1 MLLFWILSLPQ
12 SIMENL
18 NIINSMTTQKL
29 SDFHTPSQT
38 KLLKNPSFLAA
49 HACAVLFFSFLKEIL
64 AINFKFKLVCLKNEF
79 SYMVSHLTKTFDG
92 II

>member
-18 NIINSMTTQKL
+18 DIINSMTTQKL

-49 HACAVLFFSFLKEIL
+49 HACAVLFSFLKKIL
-64 AINFKFKLVCLKNEF
+64 AINFKFKLVFLKNEF
-79 SYMVSHLTKTFDG
+79 SYMYTSKTFCLCHNG
-92 II
+92 

>member
-38 KLLKNPSFLAA
+38 KLLKNPSLAA
-49 HACAVLFFSFLKEIL
+49 HACAVLFFFFSKE
-64 AINFKFKLVCLKNEF
+64 NPCDKF
-79 SYMVSHLTKTFDG
+79 
-92 II
+92 